1 MSQKNLKIAVV
12 AANGRVGTLVV
23 KEAVERGFGV
33 TAIVRGENKTAAQ
46 HIIVR
51 DALDLTASDLTDF
64 DVVVDAAGGWTPET
78 IPAIT
83 YVATHLADCVAG
95 TPTRLIVVG
104 GAGSLF
110 VNPEHTATVD
120 QGSDFP
126 EDWKPLSAAHGA
138 ALANLRQRANVN
150 WTYVSP
156 AADFQADGARTGEYT
171 LAGEELALNSKGE
184 STVSYADYAIAIVDL
199 IERGKHVRERV
210 SVVSK

>member
-1 MSQKNLKIAVV
+1 MSEKNLKVAVV
-12 AANGRVGTLVV
+12 AANGRAGQLVV
-23 KEAVERGFGV
+23 EETTRRGMDV
-33 TAIVRGENKTAAQ
+33 TAVVRGENKTAAEKSL
-46 HIIVR
+46 VT
-51 DALDLTASDLTDF
+51 DALGLTAADLAGF
-64 DVVVDAAGGWTPET
+64 DAVVDAAGGWTPET

-83 YVATHLADCVAG
+83 NVAVHLADCVAG
-95 TPTRLIVVG
+95 TSTRLVVVG

-120 QGSDFP
+120 QGPDFP

-138 ALANLRQRANVN
+138 ALANLRGRADVA

-156 AADFQADGARTGEYT
+156 AADFQADGERTGEYT
-171 LAGEELALNSKGE
+171 LAGEELTLNAAGQ

-199 IERGKHVRERV
+199 LESGEHVCERV

>member
-1 MSQKNLKIAVV
+1 MSEKNLKVAVV
-12 AANGRVGTLVV
+12 AANGRVGQLVV
-23 KEAVERGFGV
+23 EEATRRGMDV
-33 TAIVRGENKTAAQ
+33 TAVVRGENKTAAEKSL
-46 HIIVR
+46 VK
-51 DALDLTASDLTDF
+51 DALELTAADLAGF
-64 DVVVDAAGGWTPET
+64 DAVVDAAGGWTPET

-83 YVATHLADCVAG
+83 NVAVHLADCVAG
-95 TPTRLIVVG
+95 TPTRLVVVG

-120 QGSDFP
+120 QGPDFP

-138 ALANLRQRANVN
+138 ALANLRGRADVA

-156 AADFQADGARTGEYT
+156 AADFQADGERTGEYT
-171 LAGEELALNSKGE
+171 LAGEELTLNAAGQ

-199 IERGKHVRERV
+199 IESGEHVRERV

>member
-1 MSQKNLKIAVV
+1 MSEKNLKVAVV
-12 AANGRVGTLVV
+12 AANGRVGQLVV
-23 KEAVERGFGV
+23 EETTRRGMDV
-33 TAIVRGENKTAAQ
+33 TAVVCGENKTAAEKSL
-46 HIIVR
+46 VT
-51 DALDLTASDLTDF
+51 DALGLTAADLAGF
-64 DVVVDAAGGWTPET
+64 DAVVDAAGGWTPET

-83 YVATHLADCVAG
+83 NVAVHLADCVAG
-95 TPTRLIVVG
+95 TSTRLVVVG

-120 QGSDFP
+120 QGPDFP

-138 ALANLRQRANVN
+138 ALANLRGRADVA

-156 AADFQADGARTGEYT
+156 AADFQADGERTGEYT
-171 LAGEELALNSKGE
+171 LAGEELTLNAAGQ

-199 IERGKHVRERV
+199 LESGEHVCERV

>member
-1 MSQKNLKIAVV
+1 MSEKNLRVAVV
-12 AANGRVGTLVV
+12 AANGRVGQLVV
-23 KEAVERGFGV
+23 EEAARRGMDV
-33 TAIVRGENKTAAQ
+33 TAVVRGENKTAAEK
-46 HIIVR
+46 ILVK
-51 DALDLTASDLTDF
+51 DALELTAADLAGF
-64 DVVVDAAGGWTPET
+64 DAVVDAAGGWTPET

-83 YVATHLADCVAG
+83 SVAVHLADCVAG
-95 TPTRLIVVG
+95 TPTRLVVVG

-120 QGSDFP
+120 QGPDFP

-138 ALANLRQRANVN
+138 ALANLRKRTNVA

-156 AADFQADGARTGEYT
+156 AADFQADGERTGAYT
-171 LAGEELALNSKGE
+171 LAGEELTLNAAGQ

-199 IERGKHVRERV
+199 LESGEHVRERV

>member
-23 KEAVERGFGV
+23 KEAVERGFDV
-33 TAIVRGENKTAAQ
+33 TAVVRSENKTAAQ
-46 HIIVR
+46 HALVR
-51 DALDLTASDLTDF
+51 DALDLTASDLADF

-83 YVATHLADCVAG
+83 NVATYLADCVAG
-95 TPTRLIVVG
+95 TSTRLIVVG

-110 VNPEHTATVD
+110 VHPEPTAPVD
-120 QGSDFP
+120 QGPDFP
-126 EDWKPLSAAHGA
+126 EDWKPLSAAHGE

-184 STVSYADYAIAIVDL
+184 SIVSYADYAIAIVDL
-199 IERGKHVRERV
+199 IESGEHVRERV